1 MVPAFV
7 TCERWFF
14 KAGPWLRNER
24 PVGSDITEL
33 LLLLKIA
40 ARKTVI
46 LSFGFVPSQHMRLN
60 LYFVH
65 HPGQH
70 WCGSGHRTHKS
81 NLELFGPIGRVDAVH
96 IAFVRLGALGFV
108 KDGQGFE
115 DGQFALVIATY
126 DVRHGF
132 VDLDD
137 GGGPVG
143 KDSFEED
150 TRCREPW
157 YLG

>member
-65 HPGQH
+65 LQASIGAVQAIELTKAISNCSAPSA
-70 WCGSGHRTHKS
+70 GST
-81 NLELFGPIGRVDAVH
+81 
-96 IAFVRLGALGFV
+96 
-108 KDGQGFE
+108 
-115 DGQFALVIATY
+115 QFISL
-126 DVRHGF
+126 
-132 VDLDD
+132 L
-137 GGGPVG
+137 
-143 KDSFEED
+143 
-150 TRCREPW
+150 
-157 YLG
+157 